1 MEEKLTLTV
10 KEASEMTGI
19 GVAQMYTLTRREDFP
34 AIRLGRKVLILRS
47 GLETW
52 LAKVANGEVLL

>member
-19 GVAQMYTLTRREDFP
+19 GVSQMYILTRRADFP
-34 AIRLGRKVLILRS
+34 AIHLGRKVLILRS

-52 LAKVANGEVLL
+52 LTKVANGEVLL